1 MRGHPSQEL
10 GYSAAMRV
18 EIEILGSGTS
28 AGIPMIGC
36 ECWVCR
42 STNLRNKRLR
52 ASVIFRVTKDG
63 AERAILVDV
72 TPDVRLQAL
81 RSGFKAVDAVLI
93 THTHADHCHGLDD
106 LRAIYWGRG
115 KNPIDLWGYPESIAS
130 LRQTFAYIFDE
141 DYDYKGIARID
152 THVFEHEPFTV
163 AGLTVTPIPVVHG
176 NMRVA
181 GFRIGDAAYITDT
194 NLVPESSIEL
204 LKGVKLLV
212 LDALRRA
219 PHPTHMSL
227 PQALE
232 VARAAGVE
240 RVFFTHINHDLE
252 HESINK
258 TLPSWAQLGYD
269 MLRASVEED
278 GSVKVHEIAPSGLPP
293 FVGMR

>member
-1 MRGHPSQEL
+1 
-10 GYSAAMRV
+10 MRV
-18 EIEILGSGTS
+18 EIEMLGSGTS
-28 AGIPMIGC
+28 AGVPMIGC

-42 STNLRNKRLR
+42 SPNPRNKRLR
-52 ASVIFRVTKDG
+52 ASVLFRVVKDG
-63 AERAILVDV
+63 SERRILVDV

-81 RSGFKAVDAVLI
+81 RSGFTSVDAVLI

-106 LRAIYWGRG
+106 LRAIYWGGG
-115 KNPIDLWGYPESIAS
+115 KKPIDLYGYPESVAS

-141 DYDYKGIARID
+141 DYDYKGIARIN
-152 THVFEHEPFTV
+152 THVFEHEPFRV

-232 VARAAGVE
+232 VARQAGVE

-252 HESINK
+252 HESINS
-258 TLPSWAQLGYD
+258 TLPPFARLGYD

-278 GSVKVHEIAPSGLPP
+278 GSVKVHDIEPSGLPP
-293 FVGMR
+293 IVALR